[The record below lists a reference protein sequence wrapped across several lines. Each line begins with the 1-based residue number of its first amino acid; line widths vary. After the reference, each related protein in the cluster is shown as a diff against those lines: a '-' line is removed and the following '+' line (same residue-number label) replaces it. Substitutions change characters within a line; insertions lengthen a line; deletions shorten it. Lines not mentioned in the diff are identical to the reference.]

1 MTGSPQW
8 SPDSKSL
15 AFDSRVAGRA
25 DIFIASIVG
34 GSPARITNG
43 LAGNSDSV
51 VPTWSHDG
59 RSVYFSSN
67 RTGQWQVWRRSLDS
81 GTETRITSTGG
92 FNGTES
98 EDGTMLY
105 FIHDASKADLWRL
118 SLGSGKSEPV
128 MQNLDPGMWG
138 SWTIAKNKLY
148 YMKRKHS
155 IGEPADIY
163 RRDLVTGNTQTIGQT
178 QNVVNG
184 GISISQDGRWMLFA
198 QNNGSRS
205 STIMIMDGWE

>member
-15 AFDSRVAGRA
+15 AFDSRVAGRS
-25 DIFIASIVG
+25 DIFIASIGG

-81 GTETRITSTGG
+81 GAETQITSTGG

-118 SLGSGKSEPV
+118 SLGSGKSEPDNCEE
-128 MQNLDPGMWG
+128 QALLHEAETFDWRARRHLSQRPCDWQYPNHRPNAERGQWWYLYFSGRTLD
-138 SWTIAKNKLY
+138 AVCAEQ
-148 YMKRKHS
+148 RKS
-155 IGEPADIY
+155 
-163 RRDLVTGNTQTIGQT
+163 
-178 QNVVNG
+178 
-184 GISISQDGRWMLFA
+184 
-198 QNNGSRS
+198 
-205 STIMIMDGWE
+205 